1 MAARLSEQLLSLAV
15 SKRRSNTMK
24 LTKSV
29 LLLAVVLAAGCA
41 GLPQTSRSGTIHNVT
56 IERGI
61 SPSDLI
67 VGIGDEV
74 RWINHRSGTVQIDF
88 LGNELD
94 RVSCARGFS
103 NWIGTK
109 KESATIKAN
118 QSASLCFSHAGAV
131 SYNVRMDD
139 MVPGGKVIEPGIIRV
154 GRLGSVGK
162 H

>member
-1 MAARLSEQLLSLAV
+1 MRL
-15 SKRRSNTMK
+15 RNGF
-24 LTKSV
+24 
-29 LLLAVVLAAGCA
+29 LLLAVVLSVGCA
-41 GLPQTSRSGTIHNVT
+41 GLPETSRSGSIHDVK
-56 IERGI
+56 IEHGI

-67 VGIGDEV
+67 VEIGDEV
-74 RWINHRSGTVQIDF
+74 RWINHRSGVVQIDF

-94 RVSCARGFS
+94 RVSCARGFT

-118 QSASLCFSHAGAV
+118 QSASLCFSQAGAV
-131 SYNVRMDD
+131 SYNVRMEA
-139 MVPGGKVIEPGIIRV
+139 MVPGGKVIEPAIIRV

>member
-1 MAARLSEQLLSLAV
+1 
-15 SKRRSNTMK
+15 MK
-24 LTKSV
+24 LTNSF
-29 LLLAVVLAAGCA
+29 LLLAVILAAGCA
-41 GLPQTSRSGTIHNVT
+41 GLPQTSRSGTIHDVT

-67 VGIGDEV
+67 VEIGDEV
-74 RWINHRSGTVQIDF
+74 RWINHRSGPVQIDF
-88 LGNELD
+88 LGNALD

-103 NWIGTK
+103 NWIGSK
-109 KESATIKAN
+109 IESAIVKAN
-118 QSASLCFSHAGAV
+118 QSASLCFSQAGAI

-139 MVPGGKVIEPGIIRV
+139 MVPGGKVIEPGIVRI